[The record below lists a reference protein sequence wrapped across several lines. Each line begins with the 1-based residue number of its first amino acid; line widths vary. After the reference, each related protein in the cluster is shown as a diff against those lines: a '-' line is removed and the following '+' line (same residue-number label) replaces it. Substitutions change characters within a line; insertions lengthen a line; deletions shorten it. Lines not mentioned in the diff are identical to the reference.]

1 MSVNLRAREWSIE
14 DLENSELS
22 KKMDKKKKKVAIEF
36 PHKKYM
42 GCSSQERQMFFV
54 QKRAD
59 QHENGFLDINTSE
72 AQGKGPAGDNINL

>member
-1 MSVNLRAREWSIE
+1 
-14 DLENSELS
+14 
-22 KKMDKKKKKVAIEF
+22 
-36 PHKKYM
+36 M
-42 GCSSQERQMFFV
+42 GCSSQEGQMFFV